1 MSANTF
7 TFFSKFGDALSMLG
21 DEDRRDLLDAIY
33 LYGSWGEEPELT
45 GPVAAVFAA
54 IREDID
60 NSKKSRKQGVK
71 GGRPKSGPRG
81 SADAET
87 VGPDECE
94 TGGLDTCETGGFADT
109 ETGGFDKSETG
120 GFAEHE
126 THTKPYQAIPVQTRP
141 KSERGARE
149 RFVRPGR
156 DEVEAYAHDIG
167 LPPGE
172 SDKFLDHFDANG
184 WKVGGKTPM
193 KSWKAA
199 MRNWQRR
206 LPEFSGKE
214 ATERDRYSE
223 L

>member
-7 TFFSKFGDALSMLG
+7 TFFGKFGDALSML
-21 DEDRRDLLDAIY
+21 DDNDRRDLLDAIY
-33 LYGSWGEEPELT
+33 LYGAWGEEPEID
-45 GPVAAVFAA
+45 GIPAIVFSV

-60 NSKKSRKQGVK
+60 NSVKSRNQGAK
-71 GGRPKSGPRG
+71 GGRPKTSKLTKDKG
-81 SADAET
+81 D
-87 VGPDECE
+87 E
-94 TGGLDTCETGGFADT
+94 TGGGSETTSEPPCETL
-109 ETGGFDKSETG
+109 SETPLG
-120 GFAEHE
+120 NHPAEPPCE

-149 RFVRPGR
+149 RFARPTR
-156 DEVEAYAHDIG
+156 SEVEAYAHEIG

-214 ATERDRYSE
+214 ATEHDRYSE